1 MLTDFCMIARFTST
15 ALVLRKNCGATITK
29 EGRTYNQVQ
38 NEEHRYG
45 IKMHTH
51 LCDTRNKEQM
61 QTHKIKS
68 KCLEEHLK

>member
-1 MLTDFCMIARFTST
+1 M
-15 ALVLRKNCGATITK
+15 K
-29 EGRTYNQVQ
+29 EARTYNQVQ

-45 IKMHTH
+45 IKMRTH

-61 QTHKIKS
+61 QTHRIKS